1 MPKIAIVAAL
11 EREVKPLL
19 AHWRLHP
26 GEHGGKSFQF
36 FEKGEAVLICGG
48 IGAEAARRATEAVIA
63 LYTPAII
70 YSVGFAG
77 ALQQNLKAGDIV
89 MPQRVLDARDGSSA
103 DTGAGDGVLVTT
115 ASIAGRKEKEQLAA
129 SYGALAADMEAAHV
143 ARGAQARGV
152 RFAAVKAISD
162 ELGFAMPP
170 MQPFVGPGGEFDTP
184 RFVRFALLRP
194 WLWPS
199 LVQLARNTHRAAGAL
214 SSHLEQMIENFPA
227 EAGAST
233 AVTDRWNTVE
243 SR

>member
-36 FEKGEAVLICGG
+36 FEKDEAVLICGG

-77 ALQQNLKAGDIV
+77 ALQQNLKAGDVV
-89 MPQRVLDARDGSSA
+89 MPRRVLDARDGSSA

-115 ASIAGRKEKEQLAA
+115 ASIAGRTEKEQLAA
-129 SYGALAADMEAAHV
+129 SYGALATDMEAAHV

-162 ELGFAMPP
+162 ELGFAMPAHA
-170 MQPFVGPGGEFDTP
+170 TLRRP
-184 RFVRFALLRP
+184 RRRVRHATLR
-194 WLWPS
+194 
-199 LVQLARNTHRAAGAL
+199 
-214 SSHLEQMIENFPA
+214 
-227 EAGAST
+227 
-233 AVTDRWNTVE
+233 
-243 SR
+243 